1 MSEHY
6 DLLPENNALNYLTD
20 DNGDSYNRCHC
31 KCQALLESDYEG
43 DTDIG
48 PDISTYLQ
56 SGQTL
61 KLPILISSA
70 RMHT

>member
-1 MSEHY
+1 MSEY
-6 DLLPENNALNYLTD
+6 SQLVSENNALPYLSD
-20 DNGDSYNRCHC
+20 DNGDTYNRCHC

-48 PDISTYLQ
+48 PDISTHLQ